1 MNYTESL
8 DWVYGAKERGA
19 RKQGLTNMTEL
30 LRRLGNP
37 EAPTPCVHVAG
48 TNGKGSV
55 CAYLDAMLRAAGYR
69 TGLTTSPYLERFPE
83 RIRVDGQEIP
93 EDDFAAMATEVRQAA
108 DAMVAD
114 GLVPPTFFE
123 LTTACAFLYFARE
136 RVDIAVIETGLG
148 GRTDATNVVAPEV
161 SVLAAIGMD
170 HMHALGGSLEAIA
183 AEKAGILKPVIP
195 AVLAPGNDA
204 AARAVVLADAARK
217 GCPVLDG
224 DGLEIVSLCDDL
236 SGQRFSV
243 TGNGMQWAELETTLL
258 GPHQLRNA
266 ATALLAAQALRGRG
280 WQLPDDA
287 LRRGLAAARWPGRME
302 VLRRFPAVLLDGA
315 HNPQGAQVLA
325 DAVGRY
331 FPGQPVVL
339 VTAILA
345 DKDAEPMAAAFSRF
359 ATRVLTTQPPML
371 TARELTPPDRLA
383 ALFAQHGVPAEPCA
397 DWRDAL
403 DRALASGSV
412 VVIAGSLYLAGA
424 VRGYL
429 LSRV

>member
-1 MNYTESL
+1 
-8 DWVYGAKERGA
+8 
-19 RKQGLTNMTEL
+19 
-30 LRRLGNP
+30 
-37 EAPTPCVHVAG
+37 
-48 TNGKGSV
+48 
-55 CAYLDAMLRAAGYR
+55 MLRAAGYR

-114 GLVPPTFFE
+114 GLVSPTFFE

-148 GRTDATNVVAPEV
+148 GRTDATNVVTPEV
-161 SVLAAIGMD
+161 SVLTAIGMD
-170 HMHALGGSLEAIA
+170 HMHALGGTLEAIA
-183 AEKAGILKPVIP
+183 AEKAGILKPGVP
-195 AVLAPGNDA
+195 AVLAPSNDA
-204 AARAVVLADAARK
+204 DARAVLLADAGQK

-224 DGLEIVSLCDDL
+224 EKVKIEPLSDSL

-243 TGNGMQWAELETTLL
+243 QGDGWQMNELETTLL

-280 WQLPDDA
+280 WHLPDDA

-302 VLRRFPAVLLDGA
+302 VLRRSPAVLLDGA

-325 DAVGRY
+325 DAVRRY
-331 FPGQPVVL
+331 FPDQPVVL

-345 DKDAEPMAAAFSRF
+345 DKDAEPMAAAFAQF
-359 ATRVLTTQPPML
+359 ASSVLTTQPPML

-383 ALFAQHGVPAEPCA
+383 ALFARHGVPAEPCP
-397 DWRDAL
+397 DWREAL
-403 DRALASGSV
+403 DRALASECV

-424 VRGYL
+424 VRGYV